1 MDNPRLKTSA
11 LLQSAWKVLKTTLL
25 PAPPPPPP
33 PITLPT
39 LVPAVAAPLLREGEL
54 FDNTYRLMRLLGEGA
69 MGAVYEATHARL
81 AGRYAIK
88 LLLLKPTV
96 GSEAIAL
103 FAREARITSLLQHP
117 NIVQVI
123 DHNTT
128 ADGTEYLVMEY
139 LAGESL
145 AQRLLRKGPLPLD
158 VVVGIIDQIAA
169 GLAAAH
175 AYRVVHRDLKPDNVF
190 LVPVE
195 GREVESVKI
204 LDFGISKVKGKSWG
218 RQAPEGTVMGT
229 PLYMAPEQI
238 EGRVADAD
246 AATDQFALA
255 VIAYEML
262 TGHTP
267 FQADSA
273 GEVFALVLHTD
284 PPPMGLGRDV
294 ELVVRRGLA
303 KSNRH
308 RFPSITDFSDA
319 LRAAAAGRLLET
331 QWAATLAYAAGE
343 VASHDSKGRS
353 GRRARGM
360 VLAVVVVASITLAFV
375 VGREWNRRSSIFGNP
390 SRAEAAQGITITA
403 IAAQPDAQGA
413 ESRDAQDA
421 EPRDV
426 QENDVPA
433 RAEAQPGATE
443 EVDDDPA
450 RSRSPAREERPR
462 YRRTSTPPW
471 APRPPASVTP
481 PSVDDD
487 ATLPATEPSN

>member
-1 MDNPRLKTSA
+1 
-11 LLQSAWKVLKTTLL
+11 
-25 PAPPPPPP
+25 
-33 PITLPT
+33 
-39 LVPAVAAPLLREGEL
+39 
-54 FDNTYRLMRLLGEGA
+54 
-69 MGAVYEATHARL
+69 MGAVYEATHTRL

-145 AQRLLRKGPLPLD
+145 AQRLERKGSLPLD
-158 VVVGIIDQIAA
+158 IVVGIVDRIAA
-169 GLAAAH
+169 GLSADPAFSRRPPRPQTGQ
-175 AYRVVHRDLKPDNVF
+175 RVSGAGRGTGSGVGQNPRLRYF
-190 LVPVE
+190 E
-195 GREVESVKI
+195 GE
-204 LDFGISKVKGKSWG
+204 GKSWG
-218 RQAPEGTVMGT
+218 RQAPEGTEMGT

-238 EGRVADAD
+238 EGRVGDAD
-246 AATDQFALA
+246 AATNQFALA

-267 FQADSA
+267 FQADTA

-303 KSNRH
+303 KANRQ
-308 RFPSITDFSDA
+308 RFPVVTDFSDA
-319 LRAAAAGRLLET
+319 LRAAAAGRLRET

-353 GRRARGM
+353 GRRARGL
-360 VLAVVVVASITLAFV
+360 VLAGVVWRALVAFV
-375 VGREWNRRSSIFGNP
+375 GGGEANRRSSLVAAPPRSSRRRPSPRSPCPVTRRKRNRETRRKRNRATPTRCEPDLGRREARGPP
-390 SRAEAAQGITITA
+390 SRRPPPSPPPPAPRGKRPRHLRP
-403 IAAQPDAQGA
+403 IA
-413 ESRDAQDA
+413 
-421 EPRDV
+421 
-426 QENDVPA
+426 
-433 RAEAQPGATE
+433 
-443 EVDDDPA
+443 
-450 RSRSPAREERPR
+450 SPA
-462 YRRTSTPPW
+462 S
-471 APRPPASVTP
+471 PRPPVRPPCPRPWTTTRLCPP
-481 PSVDDD
+481 PSRRIEW
-487 ATLPATEPSN
+487 PYHSF

>member
-1 MDNPRLKTSA
+1 
-11 LLQSAWKVLKTTLL
+11 LKTTPL
-25 PAPPPPPP
+25 PPP
-33 PITLPT
+33 PISLPR
-39 LVPAVAAPLLREGEL
+39 LVPTSTPLLREGEL
-54 FDNTYRLMRLLGEGA
+54 LDNTYRLMRLLGEGS

-88 LLLLKPTV
+88 LLLVKPTV

-103 FAREARITSLLQHP
+103 FDREARITSLLQHP

-145 AQRLLRKGPLPLD
+145 AQRLLLKAPVPLD
-158 VVVGIIDQIAA
+158 IVVGIVDQIAA

-175 AYRVVHRDLKPDNVF
+175 ASSVVHRDLKPDNVF

-204 LDFGISKVKGKSWG
+204 LDFGISKVKGSSWG

-246 AATDQFALA
+246 GATDQFALA

-262 TGHTP
+262 TGRNP
-267 FQADSA
+267 FRADTA
-273 GEVFALVLHTD
+273 GEVFALVLHTE
-284 PPPMGLGRDV
+284 PPPMGVGRDV

-303 KSNRH
+303 KSNRQ
-308 RFPSITDFSDA
+308 RFATITDFSDA
-319 LRAAAAGRLLET
+319 LRAAAAGRLRET

-353 GRRARGM
+353 GRRLRRLLLT
-360 VLAVVVVASITLAFV
+360 LAAAATVALAFV
-375 VGREWNRRSSIFGNP
+375 VGGKWNRGSSFLRAP
-390 SRAEAAQGITITA
+390 SPAGAAHDVAA
-403 IAAQPDAQGA
+403 IVERLDAHSA
-413 ESRDAQDA
+413 TSRDAEEAESSDVGEDA
-421 EPRDV
+421 PDFRDEIVMQPEQPAPPRRKTLPSQV
-426 QENDVPA
+426 RRPA
-433 RAEAQPGATE
+433 VRT
-443 EVDDDPA
+443 
-450 RSRSPAREERPR
+450 RSHL
-462 YRRTSTPPW
+462 
-471 APRPPASVTP
+471 PASL
-481 PSVDDD
+481 DDD
-487 ATLPATEPSN
+487 ATMPATEPSN

>member
-1 MDNPRLKTSA
+1 M
-11 LLQSAWKVLKTTLL
+11 KTTLL
-25 PAPPPPPP
+25 PPVPPAPPP

-54 FDNTYRLMRLLGEGA
+54 FDNTYRLLRLIGEGA
-69 MGAVYEATHARL
+69 IGAVYEATHARL

-96 GSEAIAL
+96 ASEAIAL

-145 AQRLLRKGPLPLD
+145 AQRLVRKGPLPLD
-158 VVVGIIDQIAA
+158 IVVGIVDQIAA
-169 GLAAAH
+169 GLSAAH
-175 AYRVVHRDLKPDNVF
+175 ASRVVHRDLKPDNVF

-267 FQADSA
+267 FQADTA

-303 KSNRH
+303 KSNRQ
-308 RFPSITDFSDA
+308 RFPAVTDFADA
-319 LRAAAAGRLLET
+319 LRAAAAGRLRET

-353 GRRARGM
+353 GRRTRGL
-360 VLAVVVVASITLAFV
+360 VLAVVVVASIGIAFV
-375 VGREWNRRSSIFGNP
+375 VGGEANRRSSLVAAPPGP
-390 SRAEAAQGITITA
+390 SRRR
-403 IAAQPDAQGA
+403 P
-413 ESRDAQDA
+413 S
-421 EPRDV
+421 P
-426 QENDVPA
+426 
-433 RAEAQPGATE
+433 
-443 EVDDDPA
+443 
-450 RSRSPAREERPR
+450 RSRSRATRRKRSRETRRKRNRRDADQGETQRSSGGASLEAAVEEAAIEPPPPSARQAAAPPARTSRRPR
-462 YRRTSTPPW
+462 ARVHPASP
-471 APRPPASVTP
+471 APRGGRRC
-481 PSVDDD
+481 D
-487 ATLPATEPSN
+487 AAHHRAVELNWSYHSF

>member
-1 MDNPRLKTSA
+1 MKSPRFTTRA
-11 LLQSAWKVLKTTLL
+11 LQAAWKVLKTTLL
-25 PAPPPPPP
+25 PPVPPSAPP

-54 FDNTYRLMRLLGEGA
+54 FDNTYRLIRLLGEGA

-96 GSEAIAL
+96 ASEEIAL

-145 AQRLLRKGPLPLD
+145 AQRLVRKGPLPLD
-158 VVVGIIDQIAA
+158 IVVGIVDQIAA
-169 GLAAAH
+169 GLSAAH
-175 AYRVVHRDLKPDNVF
+175 ASRVVHRDLKPDNVF

-267 FQADSA
+267 FQADTA

-303 KSNRH
+303 KANRQ
-308 RFPSITDFSDA
+308 RFPAVTDFADA
-319 LRAAAAGRLLET
+319 LRAAAAGRLRET

-343 VASHDSKGRS
+343 VASHDSKRRS
-353 GRRARGM
+353 GRRTRGL
-360 VLAVVVVASITLAFV
+360 VLAADG
-375 VGREWNRRSSIFGNP
+375 VGGPRDRLCRWRRGESPLVSRRRALP
-390 SRAEAAQGITITA
+390 SRAGGGH
-403 IAAQPDAQGA
+403 PHGC
-413 ESRDAQDA
+413 
-421 EPRDV
+421 
-426 QENDVPA
+426 
-433 RAEAQPGATE
+433 G
-443 EVDDDPA
+443 
-450 RSRSPAREERPR
+450 
-462 YRRTSTPPW
+462 
-471 APRPPASVTP
+471 APRRAGSGI
-481 PSVDDD
+481 
-487 ATLPATEPSN
+487 A